1 MNKSAIGTQGEWQEL
16 MPILIDAHHLH
27 QDLLYVLIGGF
38 YYATHLRMVQ
48 NQISVFDL
56 ELLAKLFDHFSI

>member
-16 MPILIDAHHLH
+16 MPILIGAHHLH

-38 YYATHLRMVQ
+38 YYAIHLRSIR
-48 NQISVFDL
+48 NRISVFDL
-56 ELLAKLFDHFSI
+56 ELLAKLFGHLPI